1 MFDLQALT
9 CYKENLMEK
18 IGNYPTLFFL
28 DPYGLAPI
36 KFKDMEPIFERI
48 ASTEIIMNFSRKGLQ
63 RLAGNLEA
71 QTTTKRG
78 KQAAD
83 TKVKTLTEVL
93 NTDEWKAIW
102 LTEHD
107 SLKRDEAMLDLYMDQ
122 LNGYF
127 SYVCALPIRSGY
139 DTSPKYFLIY
149 TTRKYDGVE
158 LINDFVFDIE
168 ACLFDKSY
176 PLLLQL
182 KEKEL
187 ETELTNLKAEICD
200 FGKNKGQTTRRR
212 IRQNFLPRKFGLLK
226 LKHYNRLVKKLW
238 KEGKIRK
245 FGNRAIRDDDI
256 LRFV

>member
-168 ACLFDKSY
+168 ACLFDKSW
-176 PLLLQL
+176 
-182 KEKEL
+182 
-187 ETELTNLKAEICD
+187 
-200 FGKNKGQTTRRR
+200 R